1 MKKGEVVDEKS
12 ILTRTLVRKRQ
23 KLHNLT
29 HSDTDKGGDVVI
41 RFVPLWKWL
50 LREEGVFS

>member
-1 MKKGEVVDEKS
+1 MKKGEVVDEKC
-12 ILTRTLVRKRQ
+12 ILTQYFIRKRQ
-23 KLHNLT
+23 KLNNLT